1 MRPPCEKM
9 ARTTSMRERASR
21 ICGGEGSLTSGAC
34 KLSDERSLPSAGAF
48 RVQHAEP
55 CLDTERR
62 RVYIGVGST
71 EGKRMNVQRGKL
83 VSGGR
88 LQLPVEVRR
97 ELSLSDGDTVLIEVV
112 DGEIHVRPYR
122 DALARVQAKL
132 RKYVEPG
139 RSLSEELIAD
149 RRAAANNE

>member
-1 MRPPCEKM
+1 
-9 ARTTSMRERASR
+9 
-21 ICGGEGSLTSGAC
+21 
-34 KLSDERSLPSAGAF
+34 
-48 RVQHAEP
+48 
-55 CLDTERR
+55 
-62 RVYIGVGST
+62 
-71 EGKRMNVQRGKL
+71 MNVQRGKL

-122 DALARVQAKL
+122 DALARVQARL

-139 RSLSEELIAD
+139 RSLSDELIAD
-149 RRAAANNE
+149 RRAAADHE